1 MSSRIRLKSVQ
12 RLVRGADEGCGRLRD
27 DRVAIGAQSSHAGGS
42 AMSQRECAGFNWPE
56 AAVAA
61 SDPVSSAP
69 EAVSRTGSIESASAR
84 IATSPAELPA
94 AL

>member
-1 MSSRIRLKSVQ
+1 
-12 RLVRGADEGCGRLRD
+12 
-27 DRVAIGAQSSHAGGS
+27 
-42 AMSQRECAGFNWPE
+42 MSQRECAGFNWPE

-61 SDPVSSAP
+61 SNPVSSAP